1 MSNVGLTTTE
11 LLSYIPQQKPFRF
24 VDEIISINNEK
35 IVGAYTFKQDEFFY
49 AGHFPNN
56 TITPGVIL
64 LEAMAQIGVVAFGIY
79 LFSLEVPR
87 NELNKR
93 IAVLTDAHIEVI
105 KPVFPETRVII
116 SAEKVFWRRMK
127 MKSNVEM
134 HDEQGNLLATAV
146 VSGIGVSK

>member
-56 TITPGVIL
+56 PITPGVIL